1 MVVFKVFSPCKTIFD
16 IKTKVDI
23 KSLILPQ
30 LISLWCLYY
39 HIWTRFYLLY
49 VLEQS
54 EAVTRKSSLK
64 KVSLKISQHS
74 QENICAGVS
83 FAIKLQAGGLKFHE
97 IQNLVEVLSCEFCK
111 IFKDV
116 YFANVCEG
124 LLLKN
129 KTFTSVSFRKI

>member
-1 MVVFKVFSPCKTIFD
+1 M
-16 IKTKVDI
+16 
-23 KSLILPQ
+23 
-30 LISLWCLYY
+30 
-39 HIWTRFYLLY
+39 YLNSQK
-49 VLEQS
+49 QS
-54 EAVTRKSSLK
+54 VTRKSSLK
-64 KVSLKISQHS
+64 KVSIKISQHS